1 MGVQP
6 GADPRQAAIKDGREW
21 RIGPADD
28 VAWITMATTLT
39 NAITGAIPP
48 IFEGYATVRLPYD
61 WQAEQAAHDAALID
75 VLRACSRSDSWWLG
89 YLDTGVDDLVF
100 PHVPEVTLYLVWPYV
115 LVEAGADQAATWR
128 HNDGI
133 FKGSLPNLIFPAD
146 RSWLVSTL
154 WDDWWTCV
162 GGPAALVE
170 DLVAHPV
177 LGGRARVVTVE
188 EDRVPPGYE
197 ES

>member
-1 MGVQP
+1 MERAS
-6 GADPRQAAIKDGREW
+6 ADPRQTVTKDGREW
-21 RIGPADD
+21 RIGTADD
-28 VAWITMATTLT
+28 VAWITAGTTRS
-39 NAITGAIPP
+39 NAITAAIPP
-48 IFEGYATVRLPYD
+48 LFEAYATVTLPLD
-61 WQAEQAAHDAALID
+61 WEAEQAAHDAALID
-75 VLRACSRSDSWWLG
+75 VLRAHARSDSWWLG
-89 YLDTGVDDLVF
+89 FLDTGADDIVF
-100 PHVPEVTLYLVWPYV
+100 PHAPKATLWFEWPYV

-146 RSWLVSTL
+146 RSWLASTL

-177 LGGRARVVTVE
+177 LAGRARAVTVDE
-188 EDRVPPGYE
+188 HAAPPGFE
-197 ES
+197 RD